1 MKRAGMFFTDGQ
13 LWHEQRHFVVRHLRD
28 LGMGKKLLE
37 TMVADEYSLFAERI
51 KKRVGQEVKANDLFI
66 TIVLNIIWKMVA
78 DERFDYDDPK
88 LKQLQTIVTDITK
101 IVSPQNILTW
111 FPSARFIAPESSGF
125 NKLKSYKVEM
135 TDMVER
141 RFAEHKA
148 SLDPNNPRDLI
159 DAFLIEMQRPGA
171 AERGFDKI
179 NLLTNVLD
187 LFTAGSET
195 TATSLTWAIL
205 LMVLYP
211 DMQTKMQKE
220 LDEVMGED
228 QIPSYEDR
236 SRLPYTE
243 AVMTEVWR
251 FGSFVPVAVPH
262 FANNG
267 PAQLA
272 GYTIPQGSI
281 VMLHLYSAHHD
292 RAHWDDPEV
301 FRPERFLGD
310 NGKFRNDDFFMQFS
324 LGKRSCPGESMAR
337 TEFFTFLAC
346 LFHQFHLRL
355 PKGARRP
362 TTEVKEFAIFLQPE
376 EFNVIFEQIRE
387 E

>member
-1 MKRAGMFFTDGQ
+1 MKKAGIFFTDGQ
-13 LWHEQRHFVVRHLRD
+13 LWREQRHFVLRHLHN
-28 LGMGKKLLE
+28 LGLGKKLLN
-37 TMVADEYSLFAERI
+37 TMIAGEYSPFAERI
-51 KKRVGQEVKANDLFI
+51 KKRVGQEVKVNDLFI
-66 TIVLNIIWKMVA
+66 TAVLNIIWKMVA

-88 LKQLQTIVTDITK
+88 MQRLQGLVTEFTK
-101 IVSPQNILTW
+101 IVGTQNILTW

-135 TDMVER
+135 TKMVEA

-159 DAFLIEMQRPGA
+159 DAFLIEMQKPGA
-171 AERGFDKI
+171 AERGFDRT
-179 NLLTNVLD
+179 NLQANVLD
-187 LFTAGSET
+187 LFIAGSET
-195 TATSLTWAIL
+195 TTTSLTWAIL
-205 LMVLYP
+205 FMVLYP
-211 DMQTKMQKE
+211 DIQAKMQKE
-220 LDEVMGED
+220 LDEVVGED
-228 QIPSYEDR
+228 RLPSYEDR

-251 FGSFVPVAVPH
+251 FGSFIPIAVPH

-267 PAQLA
+267 QAQVG

-292 RAHWDDPEV
+292 RAHWGDPEI

-310 NGKFRNDDFFMQFS
+310 DGKFRKDDFFMQFS

-355 PKGARRP
+355 PKGAKRP
-362 TTEVKEFAIFLQPE
+362 STEVKEFAVFLQPD
-376 EFNVIFEQIRE
+376 EFNVIFEQR
-387 E
+387 